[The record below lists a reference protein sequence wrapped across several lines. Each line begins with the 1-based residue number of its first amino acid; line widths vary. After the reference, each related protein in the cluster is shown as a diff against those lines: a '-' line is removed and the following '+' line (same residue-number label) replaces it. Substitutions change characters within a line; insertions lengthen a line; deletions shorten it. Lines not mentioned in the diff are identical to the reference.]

1 MRTTARSARI
11 WETPTKAGRAAT
23 GIGAAARASR
33 SAELPWFAIGGVD
46 EARVGRV
53 AAVGAERVVVVRAIA
68 DAPDPAA
75 AARALRT
82 RLVEGCPRVLSIAGS
97 DSGGGAGIQADVK
110 AVTAAGGF
118 AMTALVA
125 LTAQNTL
132 GVEEAFPVAHPFV
145 ARQIA
150 AVWDDLGLDG
160 VKTGMLADAGLV
172 ETVADALRPR
182 LAADPVPLVVD
193 TVLRAESG
201 SPLMA
206 PGGEDALMRHLLP
219 MATVI
224 TPNLAEAQV
233 LAGRDDDD
241 PEELA
246 RALHARHGCA
256 AIVTGGHGRTADDV
270 ICDDDGVTR
279 IPGVRLPRASTHGA
293 GCTHSATLATLLASG
308 LPLRDAAA
316 GAKRAATAAVR
327 AGRPFGAGAGP
338 VDVHAGRA
346 EMTG

>member
-1 MRTTARSARI
+1 M
-11 WETPTKAGRAAT
+11 
-23 GIGAAARASR
+23 
-33 SAELPWFAIGGVD
+33 
-46 EARVGRV
+46 GRV

-132 GVEEAFPVAHPFV
+132 GVEEALPVPHPFV

-201 SPLMA
+201 APLMA

-233 LAGRDDDD
+233 LAGREDDD

-246 RALHARHGCA
+246 RALHGRHGCA

-270 ICDDDGVTR
+270 ICDDEGVTR

-338 VDVHAGRA
+338 VDVLAGR
-346 EMTG
+346 EVSG